1 MADGTNSSF
10 YEDDEDEYEEMYR
23 YGLGVAG
30 DLSVRAPDDDEQRA
44 LVAVPPSVLLPYST
58 VLSGSIFSILLRMIA
73 KRAGTTSY
81 INCCMQLQRGCR

>member
-44 LVAVPPSVLLPYST
+44 LVAVPPSVFYLTVPYS
-58 VLSGSIFSILLRMIA
+58 VGPFFRSSFV
-73 KRAGTTSY
+73 
-81 INCCMQLQRGCR
+81 